1 MSQVALDAEL
11 AAPGSS
17 SDAIVWTEVTRRA
30 YDDSELNW
38 TYISFMVMATLLAGI
53 AIILDSGILTV
64 GAMVLGPE
72 FGAIA
77 ALGVALI
84 RRRWQL
90 LRMAARTLVVGFS
103 AAILVTFLISLG
115 GRWLGW
121 VTIEDL
127 TSRRM
132 ATDFIYHPDRWS
144 IVVAVLAAAA
154 GVLSLTSAKVG
165 GLSGVFNSVTTI
177 PAAGNV
183 ALGLAFGDWGE
194 VRGSGLILLIN
205 IAGMAVAGWAT
216 LGSSNWCGPGSPPSA
231 PATKRP
237 SPPNARDLSDETP
250 RSAGRPDPRL
260 HEVLSSGPCKR
271 ARRREKRLRVVG
283 GPPGGRGREETST
296 AS

>member
-1 MSQVALDAEL
+1 
-11 AAPGSS
+11 
-17 SDAIVWTEVTRRA
+17 
-30 YDDSELNW
+30 
-38 TYISFMVMATLLAGI
+38 MVMATLLAGI
-53 AIILDSGILTV
+53 AIILDSGILAV

-103 AAILVTFLISLG
+103 AAILLTFLISLG

-165 GLSGVFNSVTTI
+165 GLSGVFISVTTI

-194 VRGSGLILLIN
+194 VRGSGLQLLIN

-216 LGSSNWCGPGSPPSA
+216 LWIQQLVW
-231 PATKRP
+231 
-237 SPPNARDLSDETP
+237 ARV
-250 RSAGRPDPRL
+250 AA
-260 HEVLSSGPCKR
+260 KR
-271 ARRREKRLRVVG
+271 ARHQ
-283 GPPGGRGREETST
+283 ETLAT
-296 AS
+296 QRA